1 MARTLEEARQVVME
15 LPDED
20 RRVLAEEIIEARWNP
35 EWREKWAAEAERRA
49 ARMESGED
57 RELTIDEFFA
67 DDDD

>member
-20 RRVLAEEIIEARWNP
+20 RRMLAEEIIEARWNP

-57 RELTIDEFFA
+57 RELTIEEFFA

>member
-35 EWREKWAAEAERRA
+35 EWREKWGAEAERRY
-49 ARMESGED
+49 ARIESGED
-57 RELTIDEFFA
+57 RALTIEEFFA